1 MTLRILIVDDEPLA
15 REGVA
20 LQLREAGDVEI
31 VGECGNGSEA
41 IEAIRAL
48 RPDLVFLDIKMPKVG
63 GFDVIAKVGAAA
75 MPLVIFLTAYD
86 EYAVQAFRANAL
98 DYLLKP
104 LDKAQFH
111 ESLQRARLRLEQT
124 QAARQTE
131 QLERLMA
138 TLAAAR
144 PNVGETPPR
153 IAVKLS
159 GQVQFLHPDELNWV
173 EAEGDY
179 VRVHTLSR
187 AHLVKETMQAMERRL
202 EPYGFLRIHRSA
214 IVNLNK
220 IDKLLATDNGD
231 YEVLLGDG
239 VLLKVGRNYRETL
252 FARMQLA

>member
-1 MTLRILIVDDEPLA
+1 MSIRVLIVDDEPLA

-20 LQLREAGDVEI
+20 LQLRQASDVEV
-31 VGECGNGSEA
+31 VGECGNGGEA
-41 IEAIRAL
+41 IEAIRTL
-48 RPDLVFLDIKMPKVG
+48 RPDLVFLDIKMPKIG
-63 GFDVIAKVGAAA
+63 GFDVVARVGAAA

-86 EYAVQAFRANAL
+86 EYALQAFRANAL

-104 LDKAQFH
+104 LDKTQFQ
-111 ESLQRARLRLEQT
+111 ESLHRARLRLEQT
-124 QAARQTE
+124 QAASQTE
-131 QLERLMA
+131 QLERL
-138 TLAAAR
+138 LAALATAR
-144 PNVGETPPR
+144 PTTGETPPR

-214 IVNLNK
+214 IVNLGK
-220 IDKLLATDNGD
+220 IDKLRATNNGD
-231 YEVLLGDG
+231 HEVLLGDG
-239 VLLKVGRNYRETL
+239 VLLKVGRNYREAL
-252 FARMQLA
+252 FARLQLA